1 MADSCLLR
9 NIMNGPELAAAVLL
23 PSVGCGVVKLVFDSN
38 NDRLYEKLKKPCF
51 HPPGYVSA
59 PIWTVLYSGI
69 GYASYIAYKQG
80 GGFNGPAR
88 YPLMLYGA
96 QLALNWTWTPIL
108 MHSLNLK
115 LVNLRFSYWL
125 NL

>member
-23 PSVGCGVVKLVFDSN
+23 PSVGGGVVKLAFGSKNKRYYDN
-38 NDRLYEKLKKPCF
+38 LHKPCF
-51 HPPGYVSA
+51 HPPEYVFA
-59 PIWTVLYSGI
+59 PVWTVLYSGI

-108 MHSLNLK
+108 MHYQHLK
-115 LVNLRFSYWL
+115 WVNLRFS
-125 NL
+125 N